1 MIETATW
8 TPGPAVVLI
17 VRESGQQSWLT
28 LEEAIDQRDKL
39 DAAIRS
45 AGQANPPTDN
55 TGSLKLLSELHA
67 TILGSYRLVYGG
79 TDLCERVTEH
89 LGLRA
94 KKEKSWINSLSR
106 GGRGLTCT

>member
-45 AGQANPPTDN
+45 AGQANPPADN
-55 TGSLKLLSELHA
+55 SA
-67 TILGSYRLVYGG
+67 MVP
-79 TDLCERVTEH
+79 C
-89 LGLRA
+89 RA
-94 KKEKSWINSLSR
+94 HDPVDAGCCCVEGWVCGVKPCMVAR
-106 GGRGLTCT
+106 HQ